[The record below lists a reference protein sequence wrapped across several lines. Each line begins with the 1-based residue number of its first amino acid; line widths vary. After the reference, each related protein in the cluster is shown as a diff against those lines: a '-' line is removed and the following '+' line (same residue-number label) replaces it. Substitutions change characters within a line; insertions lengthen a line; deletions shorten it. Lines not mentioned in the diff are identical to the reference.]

1 MRLHFL
7 TPALLL
13 LGACSLESK
22 PNPPPSTRFVYP
34 SGVAFWRPPAAD
46 PAASNGYL
54 FVANANFDNC
64 YDSGSVVALSL
75 DALSAQV
82 NGQTVNV
89 PLLGSPVPDAPLAFA
104 DLSSGDGSLVQI
116 RSFAG
121 ELGLWVNPANGL
133 PRLFVPSRAEGNNL
147 HAVDVSLAPGGGP
160 RLNCVQGGVDCRNGA
175 LSLTDDIPA
184 SLAEAGRPGLPRA
197 PSPMGVMVDDAS
209 GTLYVTHSEAA
220 DSPAKS
226 DTNFE
231 NYLATVKL
239 DNPTRDTLGFIP
251 LSPEGYAYG
260 GSDSVTVGAGFLYV
274 TGRNFVAGT
283 RGNTAGASFVLRL
296 LDKNVPGSLLE
307 PALQSVY
314 RIREARAARVV
325 PRPVTAAE
333 RAARPNFVRERLYM
347 LARGPDTL
355 LTIDFEYDAVPGGA
369 STSPFFRIISA
380 VPMPDGVSDMQVIN
394 RTASPSDPDTHVI
407 AVTSTGDSAVSF
419 YDEAIG
425 QVVAQVPLVNAQN
438 QNSNPSQA
446 FGLTVDNPAGS
457 NSARLFV
464 THFGDGQVSIVD
476 IVDLARPQ
484 DARLVAKLGVQQQR
498 DPNQGTSVCQEN
510 RP

>member
-13 LGACSLESK
+13 LGACSIESE

-34 SGVAFWRPPAAD
+34 SGVAFWRPPSAGG

-64 YDSGSVVALSL
+64 YDSGSVVALNL
-75 DALSAQV
+75 NTLSTQV
-82 NGQTVNV
+82 DGQTVTL
-89 PLLGSPVPDAPLAFA
+89 PHLGSALPDNSLAFEDLASA
-104 DLSSGDGSLVQI
+104 DESLVQI

-121 ELGLWVNPANGL
+121 ELGMWVNPATGL

-147 HAVDVSLAPGGGP
+147 HSVDVSLESNGAPV
-160 RLNCVQGGVDCRNGA
+160 LTCVQGGVDCRNGA

-184 SLAEAGRPGLPRA
+184 SLSDEGRAGLPRA
-197 PSPMGVMVDDAS
+197 PSPIGVTVDEAS
-209 GTLYVTHSEAA
+209 GNLYVTHSEAA

-226 DTNFE
+226 SSNFE

-251 LSPEGYAYG
+251 LSPAGYAYG
-260 GSDSVTVGAGFLYV
+260 GSDSVTVGAGYLYV
-274 TGRNFVAGT
+274 TGRNFVAGVSGT
-283 RGNTAGASFVLRL
+283 VGGNFVLRL
-296 LDKNVPGSLLE
+296 VDKNNPSTLLE
-307 PALQSVY
+307 PSLQSVFF
-314 RIREARAARVV
+314 IREARAARVV
-325 PRPVTAAE
+325 PRPVTAE
-333 RAARPNFVRERLYM
+333 ELAARPNFVRERLYM

-369 STSPFFRIISA
+369 ATQPFFRVVSA
-380 VPMPDGVSDMQVIN
+380 VPMPDGVSDMQLIS
-394 RTASPSDPDTHVI
+394 RTPGTPAANSNI
-407 AVTSTGDSAVSF
+407 LAVTSTGDSALSL

-425 QVVAQVPLVNAQN
+425 QVVAQVPLVNDQN
-438 QNSNPSQA
+438 QTSNPSQA
-446 FGLTVDNPAGS
+446 FGLTVDNPAGI
-457 NSARLFV
+457 NAARLFV
-464 THFGDGQVSIVD
+464 TNFGDGQVSIVD
-476 IVDLARPQ
+476 IPDLARPQ
-484 DARLVAKLGVQQQR
+484 DARVVAKLGTQQQR

-510 RP
+510 

>member
-13 LGACSLESK
+13 LGACSIESE

-34 SGVAFWRPPAAD
+34 SGVAFWRPPSAGG
-46 PAASNGYL
+46 PSASNGYL

-64 YDSGSVVALSL
+64 YDSGSVVALNL
-75 DALSAQV
+75 DTLSTQQDGQAVAL
-82 NGQTVNV
+82 
-89 PLLGSPVPDAPLAFA
+89 PHLGGALPESSLAFE
-104 DLSSGDGSLVQI
+104 DLASSDEALVQI

-121 ELGLWVNPANGL
+121 ELGLWVNPATGL

-147 HAVDVSLAPGGGP
+147 HAVDVGLTASGAPT
-160 RLNCVQGGVDCRNGA
+160 LTCVQGGVDCRNGA
-175 LSLTDDIPA
+175 LSLTDDIPS
-184 SLAEAGRPGLPRA
+184 SLSEEGRSGLPRA
-197 PSPMGVMVDDAS
+197 PSPIGVTVDDAS

-226 DTNFE
+226 STNFE

-260 GSDSVTVGAGFLYV
+260 GSDSVTVGAGYLYV
-274 TGRNFVAGT
+274 TGRNFVAGVSGT
-283 RGNTAGASFVLRL
+283 VAANFVLRL
-296 LDKNVPGSLLE
+296 VDKNQPGTLLE
-307 PALQSVY
+307 PSLQSVY
-314 RIREARAARVV
+314 RIREARAVRVV

-333 RAARPNFVRERLYM
+333 LAADPNFVRERLYL

-369 STSPFFRIISA
+369 ASQPYFRVVSA
-380 VPMPDGVSDMQVIN
+380 VPMPDGVSDMQLIS
-394 RTASPSDPDTHVI
+394 RTPGTSNADTNII

-419 YDEAIG
+419 YDEALG
-425 QVVAQVPLVNAQN
+425 QVVAQVPLVNDLN
-438 QNSNPSQA
+438 QGSNPSQA
-446 FGLTVDNPAGS
+446 FGLTVDNPAGT
-457 NSARLFV
+457 NAARLFV
-464 THFGDGQVSIVD
+464 TNFGDSQVSIVD
-476 IVDLARPQ
+476 IPDLARPQ
-484 DARLVAKLGVQQQR
+484 DARLVAKLGIQQQR

-510 RP
+510 

>member
-7 TPALLL
+7 TPALLFFA
-13 LGACSLESK
+13 ACSIESD

-34 SGVAFWRPPAAD
+34 SGVAFWRPPTAGG
-46 PAASNGYL
+46 PTNSNGYL

-64 YDSGSVVALSL
+64 YDSGSVVALNL
-75 DALSAQV
+75 DSLSAQV
-82 NGQTVNV
+82 DGQSVLV
-89 PLLGSPVPDAPLAFA
+89 PRLGAPVAASPLAFE
-104 DLSSGDGSLVQI
+104 DLTTGDESLVQI

-121 ELGLWVNPANGL
+121 KLGLWINPLNGL

-147 HAVDVSLAPGGGP
+147 YAVDVGVAEGGKP
-160 RLNCVQGGVDCRNGA
+160 VLNCVQGGEDCRTGA
-175 LSLTDDIPA
+175 LSLTNDIPA
-184 SLAEAGRPGLPRA
+184 SLRTEGLPDLPRA
-197 PSPMGVMVDDAS
+197 PSPIGVTVDDAS

-226 DTNFE
+226 SKNFE
-231 NYLATVKL
+231 SYLATVKL

-251 LSPEGYAYG
+251 LSPTGFLYG
-260 GSDSVTVGAGFLYV
+260 GSDAVTVGAGYLYV
-274 TGRNFVAGT
+274 TGRNFVAGVSGT
-283 RGNTAGASFVLRL
+283 VGANFVLRL
-296 LDKNVPGSLLE
+296 VDKFDTGRILE
-307 PALQSVY
+307 PNLQSVY

-333 RAARPNFVRERLYM
+333 LAVRPNLVRERLYL

-355 LTIDFEYDAVPGGA
+355 LTLDFDYDAPPGA
-369 STSPFFRIISA
+369 IATQPVFRVVSA
-380 VPMPDGVSDMQVIN
+380 VPMPNGVSDMQIIN
-394 RTASPSDPDTHVI
+394 RTASPSDPDSHIV

-419 YDEAIG
+419 YDEGLG

-438 QNSNPSQA
+438 QGSNPSQA
-446 FGLTVDNPAGS
+446 FGLTVDNPVGV

-464 THFGDGQVSIVD
+464 TNFGDGQVAIVD
-476 IVDLARPQ
+476 IPDLARPQ
-484 DARLVAKLGVQQQR
+484 DARLVAKLGTQQQR

-510 RP
+510 